1 MKAKRRRLTA
11 ATLSAFLSLAGVA
24 QAQVPGTRN
33 GRGAGGKNWHTRH
46 HLSGKKGHKSHKRHS
61 RRNGHTTPPPK

>member
-11 ATLSAFLSLAGVA
+11 ATLSAFLSLATVCSA
-24 QAQVPGTRN
+24 QIPGTRN

-46 HLSGKKGHKSHKRHS
+46 HRSGKKGHKSRKHKRG
-61 RRNGHTTPPPK
+61 GHTTPPPK